1 MNKALEKIRFLILL
15 DLIVIVILFIATLC
29 PNVTSPAQAID
40 TSPLANIANTA
51 TLSIAAPRQVLL
63 DILPEGGM
71 TFAQSNDEIVV
82 ATTNASGY
90 SLYIKS
96 DDKDGAMTNANIKEA
111 SQISSICNNACERK
125 LADFPANSW
134 GFSVSTE
141 AITDDTNYHSTVPAQ
156 EEKPFYQTDGASE
169 DTLVFSIGMMIDTEL
184 PAGIYNG
191 TILISAVAN
200 PQTVT
205 TLKDISTMQEIDSEI
220 CANTKIGV
228 EKQLID
234 TRDNKSYWVAKM
246 EDGNCWMTQNL
257 ALDITSNY
265 KTKLTSNN
273 TDIPVGYVWPDTSW
287 REINTATGTSVIKT
301 GMQVTETA
309 TPTTH
314 VGQTDELNLSMRSWN
329 LGQYVMGAPFL
340 GTQCGSEGA
349 GSNPANCA
357 GFVNVANNWSDDFEA
372 RMGTWAGAETYVT
385 INHPTNT
392 YDAHYLIGNFY
403 SWNAATAGAG
413 GNVGGNWITS
423 SICPKGWQLPRNV
436 GEKSLDGLVT
446 SYGMSNKVG
455 GADKGDDNE
464 LGYNLLKLPLSF
476 IPAGLINIGL
486 GYYGYGGTNGY
497 VWTSYATNGGHDKA
511 GYLAFTNSSLA
522 ISNNTRWL
530 GYSVRCVAR

>member
-1 MNKALEKIRFLILL
+1 MNRTLERIRFFILL
-15 DLIVIVILFIATLC
+15 DLIAIAILFIAMLC
-29 PNVTSPAQAID
+29 PNVTFRAQAID
-40 TSPLANIANTA
+40 TSLLADAAGTT
-51 TLSIAAPRQVLL
+51 TLSLAAPRQVVL
-63 DILPEGGM
+63 DISPEGGM
-71 TFAQSNDEIVV
+71 AFAQSNDEIIVS
-82 ATTNASGY
+82 TTNASGY

-96 DDKDGAMTNANIKEA
+96 DDENGAMTNSNIKEV
-111 SQISSICNNACERK
+111 SQISSICNDACERK

-134 GFSVSTE
+134 GFNISAG
-141 AITDDTNYHSTVPAQ
+141 AITDDTYYHSTVSTQ
-156 EEKPFYQTDGASE
+156 DEQPFYQTDDASE
-169 DTLVFSIGMMIDTEL
+169 DTLTFSIGMMVDTEL

-191 TILISAVAN
+191 TILISVVAN
-200 PQTVT
+200 PLNVT
-205 TLKDISTMQEIDSEI
+205 TLKDISTMQEMESEI

-234 TRDNKSYWVAKM
+234 TRDNKNYWVSKM

-273 TDIPVGYVWPDTSW
+273 TDIPAGYVWPDTSW
-287 REINTATGTSVIKT
+287 REINTTTGTSVTKT
-301 GMQVTETA
+301 GMQVTEKTA
-309 TPTTH
+309 PTTR
-314 VGQTDELNLSMRSWN
+314 VGQTEELNLSMRSWN
-329 LGQYVMGAPFL
+329 LGQYVVGAPFL
-340 GTQCGSEGA
+340 ETQCGSEGA

-372 RMGTWAGAETYVT
+372 RMGTWAGSETYVT
-385 INHPTNT
+385 INNPTNT

-403 SWNAATAGAG
+403 SWNTATAGAG
-413 GNVGGNWITS
+413 GKVGGNWIAS

-436 GEKSLDGLVT
+436 GEKSLDGLVA
-446 SYGMSNKVG
+446 SYGMSDKVG
-455 GADKGDDNE
+455 GANKGDDNE

-476 IPAGLINIGL
+476 VPAGLINIGV

-497 VWTSYATNGGHDKA
+497 MWTSYATNGGHDKA